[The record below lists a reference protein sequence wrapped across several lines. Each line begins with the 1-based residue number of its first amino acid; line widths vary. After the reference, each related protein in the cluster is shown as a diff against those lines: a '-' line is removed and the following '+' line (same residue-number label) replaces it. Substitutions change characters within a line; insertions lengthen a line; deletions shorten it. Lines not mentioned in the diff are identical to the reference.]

1 MNEKDLNKQKS
12 FEEAILE
19 LSDETL
25 DDVTGGAL
33 NIKYPERGES
43 AIGSSLKTGSWKKQG

>member
-12 FEEAILE
+12 FEEATLE

-33 NIKYPERGES
+33 NITCPERGES
-43 AIGSSLKTGSWKKQG
+43 GISARLKTGSWKKQG

>member
-12 FEEAILE
+12 FEEATLE

-33 NIKYPERGES
+33 NITCPEREES
-43 AIGSSLKTGSWKKQG
+43 GISARLKTGSWKKQG